1 LAEVYRGYTRENLV
15 PCPVIG
21 SEPNPLG
28 LPSQQRM
35 IVRIIFWNADVRQYA
50 LAFIRGDGVEIDAN
64 TYEIDI
70 YFQNAIKAMTF
81 LKWKEAQTEK
91 AWVARRQGVSATELQ
106 LQKESV
112 ELIKKRKK
120 ATTQ

>member
-1 LAEVYRGYTRENLV
+1 MKIQYVRHDEEMV